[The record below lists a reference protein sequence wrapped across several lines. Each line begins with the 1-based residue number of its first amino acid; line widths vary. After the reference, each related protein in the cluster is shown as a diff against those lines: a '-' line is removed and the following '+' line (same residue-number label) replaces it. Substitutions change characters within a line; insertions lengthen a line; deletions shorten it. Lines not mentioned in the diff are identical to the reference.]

1 MARIIVVDDEP
12 DFTML
17 VRAHLESLGH
27 FNVHEENDSTNA
39 VRAAREFDPDLI
51 LLDIMM
57 PEMDGSEVAAHLCA
71 DSRLADVPVIF
82 LTALVQKPSGT
93 PEPRNWNPSGYMKK
107 KEIPKDP
114 WGNDY
119 QYIRYPDGRFDLLS
133 YGADGREG
141 GEEYDADL
149 GGESK

>member
-1 MARIIVVDDEP
+1 MKTRILVIDDEP

-27 FNVHEENDSTNA
+27 FNVQEENDSTNA

-71 DSRLADVPVIF
+71 DARLSDVPVIF
-82 LTALVQKPSGT
+82 LTALVQKVEVVKGSFISGGRTYLPKPVDFETLVECIQEKVRARRPATAAAPTIEVTVNVPTT
-93 PEPRNWNPSGYMKK
+93 PT
-107 KEIPKDP
+107 
-114 WGNDY
+114 
-119 QYIRYPDGRFDLLS
+119 LA
-133 YGADGREG
+133 ADVT
-141 GEEYDADL
+141 
-149 GGESK
+149 